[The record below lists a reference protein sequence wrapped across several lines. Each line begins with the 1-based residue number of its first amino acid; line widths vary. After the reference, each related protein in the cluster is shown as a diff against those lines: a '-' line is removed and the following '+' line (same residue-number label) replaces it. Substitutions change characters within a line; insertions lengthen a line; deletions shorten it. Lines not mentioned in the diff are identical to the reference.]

1 MYSKLRSSKLFVL
14 AISILFIIGAYVL
27 WWENT
32 VVAVLFLMAATFLMV
47 SIICNCCAYSMSDR
61 VMSARVGYTQGGRI
75 ITFGP
80 KEDKQVQ
87 RPRKVKPVD
96 TSILPHDI
104 PIQVLEGPSERHV
117 ETLSRVGVFA
127 ISDLIYFGPESI
139 VDVCDVTLQTAVHW
153 VTDAKAIFEIAGLKT
168 LEDLAAADPAEL
180 LEAIQIGMEISPSS
194 LPEKYSISIDKTTY
208 WVKKAGELLP

>member
-32 VVAVLFLMAATFLMV
+32 VVAVLFLMGATFLIV
-47 SIICNCCAYSMSDR
+47 SIFCNCCAYSMSDR
-61 VMSARVGYTQGGRI
+61 IMSARVGYTSGGRI
-75 ITFGP
+75 ISFGQQ
-80 KEDKQVQ
+80 EGKQMQ
-87 RPRKVKPVD
+87 RPRAVKPVD
-96 TSILPHDI
+96 TSLLPHDI

-139 VDVCDVTLQTAVHW
+139 VDVCDVTMQTAVHW
-153 VTDAKAIFEIAGLKT
+153 ITDAKAIFEIAGLKT
-168 LEDLAAADPAEL
+168 LEELAAADPAEL
-180 LEAIQIGMEISPSS
+180 LEAIRIGQEINPSS
-194 LPEKYSISIDKTTY
+194 LPEKYSVSIDKTTY
-208 WVKKAGELLP
+208 WVKRAGELLP